1 MIDGVRPLTK
11 LNDDEELLGSYED
24 KSRWIDRL
32 FSTAGKKTVGFS
44 TEINQYL
51 PIVIGNF
58 YITNKRVIFED
69 KANKNI
75 NFSIYYDNISSISGN
90 DARLLVA
97 GDLKIHVKKAV
108 VDNREL
114 YRFSIKTGGNIS
126 GYIADNFLN
135 EEIS

>member
-1 MIDGVRPLTK
+1 MIKPLTK
-11 LNDDEELLGSYED
+11 LDDDEELLGSYED

-44 TEINQYL
+44 KEINQFL
-51 PIVIGNF
+51 PIVVGNL
-58 YITNKRVIFED
+58 YITNQRIIFED
-69 KANKNI
+69 KTDKNL

-97 GDLKIHVKKAV
+97 GDLKINVKKAV

-114 YRFSIKTGGNIS
+114 YRFSIKTGGNLSLIH
-126 GYIADNFLN
+126 I
-135 EEIS
+135 

>member
-1 MIDGVRPLTK
+1 MTIKPKAELI
-11 LNDDEELLGSYED
+11 DDEELLGSYED

-44 TEINQYL
+44 KEINQFL
-51 PIVIGNF
+51 PIVIGNL
-58 YITNKRVIFED
+58 YITNQRIIFED
-69 KANKNI
+69 KTDKNL

-108 VDNREL
+108 YDNREL

-135 EEIS
+135 EKIS

>member
-1 MIDGVRPLTK
+1 MTIKPKAELIE
-11 LNDDEELLGSYED
+11 DEELLGSYED

-44 TEINQYL
+44 TEINQFL

-69 KANKNI
+69 KANKGI
-75 NFSIYYDNISSISGN
+75 NFSIHYDNISSITGN

-108 VDNREL
+108 IDNREL

-126 GYIADNFLN
+126 GYIEDNFLN
-135 EEIS
+135 EKIS

>member
-1 MIDGVRPLTK
+1 MTIKPKAELIE
-11 LNDDEELLGSYED
+11 DEELLGTYED

-44 TEINQYL
+44 TEINQFL

-75 NFSIYYDNISSISGN
+75 NFSIHYDNISSVTGN

-97 GDLKIHVKKAV
+97 GSLKIQVKKAV
-108 VDNREL
+108 YDNREL

-126 GYIADNFLN
+126 GYIEDNFLTLH
-135 EEIS
+135 

>member
-1 MIDGVRPLTK
+1 MIKPITALED
-11 LNDDEELLGSYED
+11 NEELLGSYED

-44 TEINQYL
+44 TEINQFL
-51 PIVIGNF
+51 PVVIGNF
-58 YITNKRVIFED
+58 YITNKRIIFED
-69 KANKNI
+69 IANKNI

-97 GDLKIHVKKAV
+97 GNLKIHVKKAV
-108 VDNREL
+108 IDNREL

-126 GYIADNFLN
+126 GYIEDNFLN
-135 EEIS
+135 EKIS

>member
-1 MIDGVRPLTK
+1 MKIPQTE

-24 KSRWIDRL
+24 KSRWIDKL

-44 TEINQYL
+44 TEINQFL
-51 PIVIGNF
+51 PIVTGNF

-97 GDLKIHVKKAV
+97 GDLKINVKKAV
-108 VDNREL
+108 IDNREL

-126 GYIADNFLN
+126 GYIEDNFLN
-135 EEIS
+135 EKIS

>member
-1 MIDGVRPLTK
+1 VIKPHTK
-11 LNDDEELLGSYED
+11 LNDDEELLGIYED

-44 TEINQYL
+44 TEINQFL
-51 PIVIGNF
+51 PIIIGNF
-58 YITNKRVIFED
+58 YITNKRIIFEGKAD
-69 KANKNI
+69 KNYK
-75 NFSIYYDNISSISGN
+75 FSIDYDNISSISGN

-108 VDNREL
+108 IDNREL

-135 EEIS
+135 EKIS

>member
-1 MIDGVRPLTK
+1 MTIKPKAELIE
-11 LNDDEELLGSYED
+11 DEELLGTYED
-24 KSRWIDRL
+24 KSRWIDKL

-44 TEINQYL
+44 TEINQFL

-69 KANKNI
+69 KADKNI
-75 NFSIYYDNISSISGN
+75 NFSIYYDNISSITGN

-97 GDLKIHVKKAV
+97 GDIKIHVKKAV
-108 VDNREL
+108 IDNREL

-126 GYIADNFLN
+126 GYIEDNFLTLH
-135 EEIS
+135 

>member
-1 MIDGVRPLTK
+1 MKIPHTELK
-11 LNDDEELLGSYED
+11 NSEELLASYED

-44 TEINQYL
+44 TEINQFL

-75 NFSIYYDNISSISGN
+75 NFSIYYDNISSITGN

-97 GDLKIHVKKAV
+97 GCLKIHVKKAV
-108 VDNREL
+108 IDNREL
-114 YRFSIKTGGNIS
+114 YRFSIQTGGNIS
-126 GYIADNFLN
+126 GYIVDNFLN
-135 EEIS
+135 EKIS

>member
-1 MIDGVRPLTK
+1 MIKPLTK
-11 LNDDEELLGSYED
+11 LDDDEELLGSYED

-44 TEINQYL
+44 KEINQFL
-51 PIVIGNF
+51 PIVIGNL
-58 YITNKRVIFED
+58 YITNQRIIFED
-69 KANKNI
+69 KTDKNL

>member
-1 MIDGVRPLTK
+1 VIKPNTK
-11 LNDDEELLGSYED
+11 LNDDEKLLGIYED

-32 FSTAGKKTVGFS
+32 FSAAGKKTVGFS
-44 TEINQYL
+44 KEINQFL

-58 YITNKRVIFED
+58 YITNQRIIFED
-69 KANKNI
+69 KADKNYK
-75 NFSIYYDNISSISGN
+75 FSINYDNISSISGN

-108 VDNREL
+108 IDNREL

-126 GYIADNFLN
+126 GYIANNFLN
-135 EEIS
+135 EKIS

>member
-1 MIDGVRPLTK
+1 MIKPLTK
-11 LNDDEELLGSYED
+11 LDDDEKLLGGYED

-44 TEINQYL
+44 TEINQFL
-51 PIVIGNF
+51 PIVIGNL
-58 YITNKRVIFED
+58 YVTNKRIIFED
-69 KANKNI
+69 KAEKNF

-135 EEIS
+135 EKIS

>member
-1 MIDGVRPLTK
+1 MKIPHTE

-44 TEINQYL
+44 REINQFL
-51 PIVIGNF
+51 PIVTGNF

-69 KANKNI
+69 KADKSI
-75 NFSIYYDNISSISGN
+75 NFSIYYDNISSITGN

-108 VDNREL
+108 YDNREL

-126 GYIADNFLN
+126 GYIEDNFLTLH
-135 EEIS
+135 

>member
-1 MIDGVRPLTK
+1 MTIKPKAELIE
-11 LNDDEELLGSYED
+11 DEELLGGYED

-44 TEINQYL
+44 TEINQFL

-75 NFSIYYDNISSISGN
+75 NFSIYYDNISSITGN

-108 VDNREL
+108 LDNREL
-114 YRFSIKTGGNIS
+114 YRFSVKTGGNIS
-126 GYIADNFLN
+126 GYISDNFLN
-135 EEIS
+135 EKIS

>member
-1 MIDGVRPLTK
+1 MIKPITA

-24 KSRWIDRL
+24 KSRWIDKL
-32 FSTAGKKTVGFS
+32 FNTAGKKTVGFS

-135 EEIS
+135 EKIS

>member
-1 MIDGVRPLTK
+1 MTIKPKAELIE
-11 LNDDEELLGSYED
+11 DEELLGNYED

-44 TEINQYL
+44 TEINQFL

-69 KANKNI
+69 NANKNN

-108 VDNREL
+108 LDNREL
-114 YRFSIKTGGNIS
+114 YRFSIRTGGNIS
-126 GYIADNFLN
+126 GYIEDNFL
-135 EEIS
+135 SLH

>member
-1 MIDGVRPLTK
+1 MTIKPKAELIE
-11 LNDDEELLGSYED
+11 DEELLGSYED
-24 KSRWIDRL
+24 KSRWIDKL

-44 TEINQYL
+44 TEINQFL

-58 YITNKRVIFED
+58 YITNKRVMFED

-97 GDLKIHVKKAV
+97 GDLKIQVKKAV
-108 VDNREL
+108 YDNREL

-126 GYIADNFLN
+126 GYIEDNFLN
-135 EEIS
+135 EKIS

>member
-1 MIDGVRPLTK
+1 MTIKPKAELIE
-11 LNDDEELLGSYED
+11 DEELMGSYED

-44 TEINQYL
+44 TEINQFL

-58 YITNKRVIFED
+58 YITNKRIIFED
-69 KANKNI
+69 IANKNI

-97 GDLKIHVKKAV
+97 GDLKIHVKKTV
-108 VDNREL
+108 IDNREL

-126 GYIADNFLN
+126 GYIEDNFLN
-135 EEIS
+135 EKIS

>member
-1 MIDGVRPLTK
+1 MIKPITALKD
-11 LNDDEELLGSYED
+11 NEELLASYED

-44 TEINQYL
+44 KEINQFL
-51 PIVIGNF
+51 PIVIGNL
-58 YITNKRVIFED
+58 YITNQRIIFED
-69 KANKNI
+69 KTDKNL

-97 GDLKIHVKKAV
+97 GDLKIQVKKAV
-108 VDNREL
+108 YDNREL

-126 GYIADNFLN
+126 GYIEDNFLN
-135 EEIS
+135 GKIS

>member
-1 MIDGVRPLTK
+1 MIKSHTK
-11 LNDDEELLGSYED
+11 LNDDEKLLGSYED
-24 KSRWIDRL
+24 NSRWIDRM

-44 TEINQYL
+44 TEINQFL

-58 YITNKRVIFED
+58 YITNQRIIFED
-69 KANKNI
+69 RTGKNI
-75 NFSIYYDNISSISGN
+75 NFSIYYDNISFISGN

-97 GDLKIHVKKAV
+97 GDLKIHVRKAV
-108 VDNREL
+108 IDKREL

-135 EEIS
+135 KKD

>member
-1 MIDGVRPLTK
+1 MTIKPKAELIE
-11 LNDDEELLGSYED
+11 DEELLGSYED
-24 KSRWIDRL
+24 KSRWIDKL

-44 TEINQYL
+44 TEINQFL

-69 KANKNI
+69 KANKGI

-97 GDLKIHVKKAV
+97 GDLKIHVKNAV

-126 GYIADNFLN
+126 GYIEDNFL
-135 EEIS
+135 SLH

>member
-1 MIDGVRPLTK
+1 MTIKPKAELIE
-11 LNDDEELLGSYED
+11 DEELLGSYED

-44 TEINQYL
+44 TEINQFL

-75 NFSIYYDNISSISGN
+75 NFSIYYDNISSITGN

-97 GDLKIHVKKAV
+97 GDLKIHVKVAV
-108 VDNREL
+108 LDNREL
-114 YRFSIKTGGNIS
+114 YRFSVKTGGNIS

-135 EEIS
+135 EKIS

>member
-1 MIDGVRPLTK
+1 MTIKPKAELIE
-11 LNDDEELLGSYED
+11 DEELLGSYED

-44 TEINQYL
+44 TEINQFL

-58 YITNKRVIFED
+58 YITNKRIIFED
-69 KANKNI
+69 IANKNI
-75 NFSIYYDNISSISGN
+75 NFSVYFDNISSITGN

-97 GDLKIHVKKAV
+97 GYLKIHVKKAV
-108 VDNREL
+108 YDNREL

-126 GYIADNFLN
+126 GYIEDNFLN
-135 EEIS
+135 EKIS